1 MSPSSSKSKT
11 SSEQSKSIF
20 ILQPSPFSSSWTPTL
35 PLYFRYTGRSKDL
48 SCFGYRLMVT
58 NFFYLYWLALK
69 LKNLLMSIEGYQSN
83 LELESKSD
91 PKVVRIRYL
100 PESVPALCGY
110 LALALL
116 AVRVRVYG
124 SPSQTSST
132 CQCRI
137 IQLCLKFPD
146 LEKRRLRTY

>member
-1 MSPSSSKSKT
+1 MSSSSSKSKT

-20 ILQPSPFSSSWTPTL
+20 ILQPSPFSSSWTPSL

-58 NFFYLYWLALK
+58 NFFYLYWLALE

-83 LELESKSD
+83 LESKSD

-116 AVRVRVYG
+116 EVRVRVYG

-132 CQCRI
+132 CQCLI
-137 IQLCLKFPD
+137 IQLCFKSPD
-146 LEKRRLRTY
+146 LEKMRLRTYY